1 MTDQVVVALDAMGG
15 DHGPEEMVAGAV
27 AALKVM
33 PHLSVILVG
42 DEAQL
47 TPLVERGGSHERLTL
62 QHASQVVSMDEAPA
76 AAVRARPDNS
86 MSVAARLVKTGEAH
100 AFVTPGNTGAALAA
114 SLFGIGRI
122 RGIRRP
128 ALAVSMPSLEGRY
141 LILDVGAN
149 TECRPSDLLQFGYMG
164 HVYSSRVLGVGSPR
178 VGLLSNGEEDVK
190 GNELVKAAFPLLKKA
205 PLRFVGG
212 IEGKDLPHG
221 LADVVVTDGF
231 TGNVLIKTAEGVVTL
246 ILGIIRQQAKADLR
260 GKLGG
265 MLLRP
270 GLKRGLS
277 RLDYTEVGGAL
288 LLGVDGVV
296 VVGHGRSKRDA
307 IASLIR
313 AGAEASRQRVVA
325 AIADGLGALGSA
337 EEEAL

>member
-1 MTDQVVVALDAMGG
+1 MTESVVVALDAMGG
-15 DHGPEEMVAGAV
+15 DYGPEETVAGAV
-27 AALKVM
+27 AALKAIPNLSIIMVGDQAQLE
-33 PHLSVILVG
+33 PHL
-42 DEAQL
+42 
-47 TPLVERGGSHERLTL
+47 ERLGSQDRL
-62 QHASQVVSMDEAPA
+62 SLHHASQVVAMDEAPA

-86 MSVAARLVKTGEAH
+86 MSVAARLVKAGEAQS
-100 AFVTPGNTGAALAA
+100 FVTPGNTGAALAA
-114 SLFGIGRI
+114 SLFELGRI

-128 ALAVSMPSLEGRY
+128 ALAASMPSLEGRY
-141 LILDVGAN
+141 LVLDVGAN
-149 TECRPSDLLQFGYMG
+149 TECRPGDLLQFGYMG

-178 VGLLSNGEEDVK
+178 VGLISNGEEDIK

-221 LADVVVTDGF
+221 LADVVVADGF

-246 ILGIIRQQAKADLR
+246 LLGIIRQQAKADLR
-260 GKLGG
+260 GRIGG
-265 MLLRP
+265 ALLRP
-270 GLKRGLS
+270 GLKRGLE

-307 IASLIR
+307 IVSLIR
-313 AGAEASRQRVVA
+313 AGAEASQQGVVA

-337 EEEAL
+337 EEEGL

>member
-1 MTDQVVVALDAMGG
+1 MGG
-15 DHGPEEMVAGAV
+15 DHGPLETVAGAIEAV
-27 AALKVM
+27 RAH
-33 PHLSVILVG
+33 PSIDVILVG
-42 DEAQL
+42 DEEQL
-47 TPLVERGGSHERLTL
+47 SPHLEQVSGDGRVTIH
-62 QHASQVVSMDEAPA
+62 HASQVVAMDEAPA

-86 MSVAARLVKTGEAH
+86 MSVAAKLVKAGEAD

-128 ALAVSMPSLEGRY
+128 ALAVTMPSLEGRY
-141 LILDVGAN
+141 LVLDVGAN
-149 TECRPSDLLQFGYMG
+149 TECRPHDLLQFGYMG
-164 HVYSSRVLGVGSPR
+164 HVYSSRVLGVGAPR
-178 VGLLSNGEEDVK
+178 VGLMSNGEEEGK
-190 GNELVKAAFPLLKKA
+190 GNDLVKAAYPLLKEA

-221 LADVVVTDGF
+221 LTDVVVTDGF

-260 GKLGG
+260 GKIGG
-265 MLLRP
+265 ALMRP
-270 GLKRGLS
+270 SLKRGLS

-288 LLGVDGVV
+288 LLGINGVV
-296 VVGHGRSKRDA
+296 VVGHGRSQRTA

-313 AGAEASRQRVVA
+313 VGAEAARQQVVE
-325 AIADGLGALGSA
+325 AIADGLGALASA
-337 EEEAL
+337 EEDTR